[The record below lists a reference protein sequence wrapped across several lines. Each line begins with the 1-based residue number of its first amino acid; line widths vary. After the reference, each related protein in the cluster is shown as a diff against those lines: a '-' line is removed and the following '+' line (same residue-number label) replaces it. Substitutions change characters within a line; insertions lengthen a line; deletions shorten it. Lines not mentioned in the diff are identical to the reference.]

1 MAKTEK
7 LENQETNVVEETQEV
22 VEISYPLK
30 RESYVDELR
39 KKEMFSYHVRE
50 NVLINGVSKLC
61 TIKVTCDKKDI
72 DAFNVLE
79 MMFDLGCN
87 PVLVR
92 EAYSIKNE
100 TTGEVI
106 SGFYYFVKAVLNGTE
121 QKLKVALMKASDKF
135 VADLMFNIAK

>member
-30 RESYVDELR
+30 RESYFDELR

-72 DAFNVLE
+72 DAFNVLP
-79 MMFDLGCN
+79 N
-87 PVLVR
+87 KP
-92 EAYSIKNE
+92 
-100 TTGEVI
+100 T
-106 SGFYYFVKAVLNGTE
+106 
-121 QKLKVALMKASDKF
+121 
-135 VADLMFNIAK
+135 